1 MWVKFSELIGHM
13 SYFLAW
19 QRHSLG

>member
-1 MWVKFSELIGHM
+1 MWVKFSELIGRM